1 MYMTVLLYLF
11 DISGKPPQTQGL
23 YTVAS
28 RVFGN
33 ELKGGRVGEH
43 TNNKGASY
51 IEESGG
57 YLPQEILKTRTP
69 QIPFPMNKFCTFYT
83 TSGSWDLDVDLLI

>member
-1 MYMTVLLYLF
+1 MTVLLYLF

-33 ELKGGRVGEH
+33 ELKGGRVDEH
-43 TNNKGASY
+43 TNNKGAS
-51 IEESGG
+51 
-57 YLPQEILKTRTP
+57 
-69 QIPFPMNKFCTFYT
+69 
-83 TSGSWDLDVDLLI
+83 

>member
-1 MYMTVLLYLF
+1 M
-11 DISGKPPQTQGL
+11 D
-23 YTVAS
+23 
-28 RVFGN
+28 
-33 ELKGGRVGEH
+33 EH

-83 TSGSWDLDVDLLI
+83 TSESWDLDVDLLI

>member
-1 MYMTVLLYLF
+1 MTVLLYLF

-33 ELKGGRVGEH
+33 ELKGGRVDEH

-51 IEESGG
+51 IE
-57 YLPQEILKTRTP
+57 QATP
-69 QIPFPMNKFCTFYT
+69 QIPFPANKFCTFYT
-83 TSGSWDLDVDLLI
+83 TSESWDLDVDLLI